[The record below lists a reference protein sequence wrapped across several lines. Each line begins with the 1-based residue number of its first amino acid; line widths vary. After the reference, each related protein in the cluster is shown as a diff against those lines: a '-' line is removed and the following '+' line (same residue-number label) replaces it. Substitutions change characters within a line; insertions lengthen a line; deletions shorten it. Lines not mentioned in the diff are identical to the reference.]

1 MNIDALIGA
10 YVQLRDKKDALK
22 KRHSEELRPIDEMM
36 AKLEGTLQQAMAEQN
51 VKSFKSDHGTAYT
64 SELVSAK
71 VVDFN
76 DTLSYIQENDRYD
89 LLERRVNKT
98 VVQEIGDVP
107 GVELTRTLKVNVR
120 RK

>member
-1 MNIDALIGA
+1 MNIDEVIEA
-10 YVQLRDKKDALK
+10 YVKLRDRKDQIK
-22 KRHSEELRPIDEMM
+22 KRHGEELAPFDASM
-36 AKLEGTLQQAMAEQN
+36 AKLEGKLQEAMQAQN

-76 DTLSYIQENDRYD
+76 DTLAYVRAHDRWD

-98 VVQEIGDVP
+98 VVQDIGDVP
-107 GVELTRTLKVNVR
+107 GVEITRTLKVNVR